1 MSDSGPGIQ
10 ITAQNLPFIVL
21 PGLVLTFTVAPLAA
35 PAIPLALSSFFFAF
49 VGAGLGA
56 FVYSRVKDRP
66 ALTRWAVLGVLLAL
80 CYGVGFALAAASPAA
95 AL

>member
-1 MSDSGPGIQ
+1 MPDTEPGIQ
-10 ITAQNLPFIVL
+10 LTAQNLPFVVL
-21 PGLVLTFTVAPLAA
+21 PGLLLTFTMAPLAA
-35 PAIPLALSSFFFAF
+35 PAVPLAVSSFFFAL

-80 CYGVGFALAAASPAA
+80 CYGAGLVLAAASPAA
-95 AL
+95 AV